1 MLLRFGN
8 LYHVRDSVDFAVRG
22 GIVGLCGH
30 IAGLL
35 QTQGLRGGD
44 LLLTAPDQALN
55 ELDGE
60 AAFSLRGCL
69 LCGCFLGRSLGVRF
83 RGSLFGR
90 GLLCGRFAVRLFGGG
105 FLRGGLLFRSG
116 LGGSFLSGS
125 FLLLYGLF
133 GRDDLLFSQWS
144 LPP

>member
-1 MLLRFGN
+1 MKHHFECTSLLLRFGN

-35 QTQGLRGGD
+35 QTQSLRGGD

-83 RGSLFGR
+83 RGSLLGR
-90 GLLCGRFAVRLFGGG
+90 GPA
-105 FLRGGLLFRSG
+105 RS
-116 LGGSFLSGS
+116 
-125 FLLLYGLF
+125 
-133 GRDDLLFSQWS
+133 
-144 LPP
+144 

>member
-22 GIVGLCGH
+22 GIVGLCSH

-60 AAFSLRGCL
+60 AAFSLRGC
-69 LCGCFLGRSLGVRF
+69 
-83 RGSLFGR
+83 
-90 GLLCGRFAVRLFGGG
+90 LLCGRFAVRLFGGG

-133 GRDDLLFSQWS
+133 GRDDLLFSPWS

>member
-22 GIVGLCGH
+22 GIVGLCSH

-69 LCGCFLGRSLGVRF
+69 LCGCFLGRSLDRKSV
-83 RGSLFGR
+83 
-90 GLLCGRFAVRLFGGG
+90 V
-105 FLRGGLLFRSG
+105 
-116 LGGSFLSGS
+116 
-125 FLLLYGLF
+125 
-133 GRDDLLFSQWS
+133 
-144 LPP
+144 